1 MPFFLVLLLIGLG
14 AGVCAGMFGIGG
26 GIVIVPALIYLAKM
40 NQTDAVGTSLAALI
54 PPVGILG
61 ALEYYRNGHINIQYA
76 VLIAVGLAVGA
87 FFGARIMVSL
97 PPGAARKLYAVFM
110 IVIGVQM
117 LLEKRG

>member
-14 AGVCAGMFGIGG
+14 AGVCAGLFGIGG

-76 VLIAVGLAVGA
+76 ALIAVGLAIGA
-87 FFGARIMVSL
+87 YFGARIMINL

-110 IVIGVQM
+110 IVIGIQM